1 MEIKNYISK
10 LVEKHKQ
17 YSFFKEYKNKY
28 KIYDCFLFFNENDLL
43 EVRLN
48 ELYSIVDYF
57 IILESSSTFTKNH
70 KGFLLDL
77 KRFEK
82 FKNKIIYIQNNEGVR
97 SPNPWETEKFQRN
110 KISEG
115 LNLPFLPAKSEEE
128 DMIML
133 SDLDEIPKKD
143 KVIEA
148 FYEVYHNDKKYIR
161 ISMTNY
167 FYKFDNRMNEPNQ
180 WDNLIISRKKYV
192 NSSMQ
197 DFRGKTP
204 RNECTIID
212 EGGWHYSY
220 FYKDIS
226 DIMKKIASYSHTENN
241 RWPNDDRVLV
251 ENNIKI
257 GKSNNLNSPTT
268 FSRVLLNS
276 KNCPKYVL
284 KNLKNYDKLL
294 FDYER
299 HLIWTQIMLFYNKKI
314 RKIKEYTL
322 GIRNKSSEKINQI
335 RTKFKL
341 LVQGKIKKP

>member
-1 MEIKNYISK
+1 
-10 LVEKHKQ
+10 
-17 YSFFKEYKNKY
+17 
-28 KIYDCFLFFNENDLL
+28 
-43 EVRLN
+43 
-48 ELYSIVDYF
+48 
-57 IILESSSTFTKNH
+57 
-70 KGFLLDL
+70 
-77 KRFEK
+77 
-82 FKNKIIYIQNNEGVR
+82 
-97 SPNPWETEKFQRN
+97 
-110 KISEG
+110 
-115 LNLPFLPAKSEEE
+115 
-128 DMIML
+128 
-133 SDLDEIPKKD
+133 
-143 KVIEA
+143 
-148 FYEVYHNDKKYIR
+148 
-161 ISMTNY
+161 
-167 FYKFDNRMNEPNQ
+167 
-180 WDNLIISRKKYV
+180 
-192 NSSMQ
+192 
-197 DFRGKTP
+197 
-204 RNECTIID
+204 
-212 EGGWHYSY
+212 
-220 FYKDIS
+220 
-226 DIMKKIASYSHTENN
+226 MKKIASYSHTENN